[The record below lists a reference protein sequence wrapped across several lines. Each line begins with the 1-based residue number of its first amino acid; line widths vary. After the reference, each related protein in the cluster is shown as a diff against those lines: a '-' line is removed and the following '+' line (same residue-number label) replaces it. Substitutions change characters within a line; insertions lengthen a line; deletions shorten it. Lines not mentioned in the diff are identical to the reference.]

1 MSRLTRLSPQA
12 IRAMYGSETDQAL
25 IMLLT
30 VYDPVNNTSIVGRM
44 SDSFIN
50 RLPALTTD
58 SEIVYGVTSR
68 SNDYYFI
75 PMEITLPSEQETGVG
90 QCGITLNYA
99 SPDLIAAVR
108 TAITKP
114 TKILLELVLSGSP
127 DTVEASF
134 SDFYITSVTYDAQKI
149 SLSLDMINLSREPF
163 PCYSFTPGY
172 FPGLF

>member
-1 MSRLTRLSPQA
+1 MSRLTRLSSQA

-30 VYDPVNNTSIVGRM
+30 VYDPVNNTAIVGRM
-44 SDSFIN
+44 ADSFTG

-58 SEIVYGVTSR
+58 EEIVYGVTSR
-68 SNDYYFI
+68 SNDFYFL
-75 PMEITLPSEQETGVG
+75 PMEITLPGEQETGAG
-90 QCGITLNYA
+90 QCSITLNYA
-99 SPDLIAAVR
+99 SPDLIAAIR
-108 TAITKP
+108 TTLTKP

-134 SDFYITSVTYDAQKI
+134 SDFYITSVNYDAQKI
-149 SLSLDMINLSREPF
+149 SLSLDMISLSREPF
-163 PCYSFTPGY
+163 PCFNFTPGY